1 MYNSSITPF
10 KTFYKE
16 TKEYQLKKDDNYYT
30 FLIRQTNDKI
40 LINSNYYEIS
50 FNHAELSNLTRIN
63 FGNIDEAYIF
73 LNNLFNKNFI
83 QIKRIT
89 SDTIELELIINN
101 SQNQRVNLYLSEN
114 LNNQYYLFK
123 DLYQKQIKLTK
134 ELNFL
139 KEDNFKL
146 RQENMHLNNDIIS
159 LKNNFINEMDQIKK
173 QISSLINQINF
184 INQKFFSNNGQVKN
198 IEKNVDQLIKVQQ
211 YNLQN
216 NQDQFRAN
224 IQQQMMIQNQR
235 IEELNFILRGNS
247 ISVLFKNPNGVV
259 FPVKCYEK
267 ELCSEMFKKYKNK
280 DKDFS
285 NDDNLSYLFNGKNLE
300 ENLKISQYGI
310 TNGSQIVVIN

>member
-16 TKEYQLKKDDNYYT
+16 TKEYQLKKDDNYYI
-30 FLIRQTNDKI
+30 FLIRETNDKI

-50 FNHAELSNLTRIN
+50 FNHVELSNLTRIN

-89 SDTIELELIINN
+89 SNTIELELIINN
-101 SQNQRVNLYLSEN
+101 SQNQRVILCLSEN

-123 DLYQKQIKLTK
+123 DLYQNQIKLTK

-159 LKNNFINEMDQIKK
+159 LKNKFNEMDQIKK

-184 INQKFFSNNGQVKN
+184 INQKLFSSNDQVKN
-198 IEKNVDQLIKVQQ
+198 IEKNVDQLIKFQQ

-224 IQQQMMIQNQR
+224 IQQQIMIQNKR
-235 IEELNFILRGNS
+235 IEELNCILRGNS

-259 FPVKCYEK
+259 FPIKCYEK

-300 ENLKISQYGI
+300 ENLNLYQYGI

>member
-1 MYNSSITPF
+1 MYNFSITPF
-10 KTFYKE
+10 KTLYKE
-16 TKEYQLKKDDNYYT
+16 SKEYQLKKDDNYYT
-30 FLIRQTNDKI
+30 FLIRKTNDKI

-63 FGNIDEAYIF
+63 FGNIDEAYTF

-83 QIKRIT
+83 QIKIIT
-89 SDTIELELIINN
+89 SNTIELELIINN
-101 SQNQRVNLYLSEN
+101 SQNQRVNICLSEN

-146 RQENMHLNNDIIS
+146 RQENMHLNNSIVS

-173 QISSLINQINF
+173 QINF
-184 INQKFFSNNGQVKN
+184 INQKLFSSNDQVKN
-198 IEKNVDQLIKVQQ
+198 IKKNVDQLIKFQQ

-216 NQDQFRAN
+216 NQDQFRVN
-224 IQQQMMIQNQR
+224 IQQQMMIQNKR
-235 IEELNFILRGNS
+235 IEELNCILRGNS

-300 ENLKISQYGI
+300 ENLNLYQYGI

>member
-1 MYNSSITPF
+1 MYNFSITPF
-10 KTFYKE
+10 KTLYKE
-16 TKEYQLKKDDNYYT
+16 SKEYQLKKDDNYYT
-30 FLIRQTNDKI
+30 FLIRKTKDKI

-63 FGNIDEAYIF
+63 FGKIDEAYTF

-89 SDTIELELIINN
+89 SNIIELELIINN
-101 SQNQRVNLYLSEN
+101 SQNQRVNLCLSEN

-146 RQENMHLNNDIIS
+146 RQENMHLNNSIIS

-173 QISSLINQINF
+173 QINF
-184 INQKFFSNNGQVKN
+184 INQKLFSSNDQVKN
-198 IEKNVDQLIKVQQ
+198 IEKNVDQLIKFQQ

-224 IQQQMMIQNQR
+224 IQQQMMIQNKR
-235 IEELNFILRGNS
+235 IEELNSILRGNS

-300 ENLKISQYGI
+300 ENLNLYQYGI
-310 TNGSQIVVIN
+310 TNGSIIFVIN

>member
-1 MYNSSITPF
+1 MYNFSITPF
-10 KTFYKE
+10 KTLYKE
-16 TKEYQLKKDDNYYT
+16 SKEYQLKKDDNYYT
-30 FLIRQTNDKI
+30 FLIRKTNDKI

-63 FGNIDEAYIF
+63 FGNIDEAYTF

-83 QIKRIT
+83 QIKIIT
-89 SDTIELELIINN
+89 SNTIELELIINN
-101 SQNQRVNLYLSEN
+101 SQNQRVNLCLSEN

-146 RQENMHLNNDIIS
+146 RQENMHLNNSIIS

-173 QISSLINQINF
+173 QINF
-184 INQKFFSNNGQVKN
+184 INQKLFSSNDQVKN
-198 IEKNVDQLIKVQQ
+198 IEKNVDQLIKFQQ

-224 IQQQMMIQNQR
+224 IQQQMMIQNKR
-235 IEELNFILRGNS
+235 IEELNSILRGNS

-300 ENLKISQYGI
+300 ENLNLYQYGI
-310 TNGSQIVVIN
+310 TNGSIIFVIN